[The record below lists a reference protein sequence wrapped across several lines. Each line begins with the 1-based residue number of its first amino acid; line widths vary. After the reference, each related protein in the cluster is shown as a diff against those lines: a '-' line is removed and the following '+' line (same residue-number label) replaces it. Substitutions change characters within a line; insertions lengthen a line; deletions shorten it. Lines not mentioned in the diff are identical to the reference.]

1 MIRAKSAMQ
10 GVINR
15 PAREELKE
23 EALEIEDFISN
34 EHQFDQVISGD
45 VNMLQKVRSTHV
57 S

>member
-1 MIRAKSAMQ
+1 MQ

-23 EALEIEDFISN
+23 EPLEIEDFISN
-34 EHQFDQVISGD
+34 EHQFDQVISAD
-45 VNMLQKVRSTHV
+45 LNMLQKARSTHV